1 MAMRFI
7 QSDSASATGALA
19 GTLSN
24 MWPSTVLLHGPL
36 ETFGY
41 VKQPTKEPIG
51 TFEASWNINRKI
63 YNPDKYYHKGTNLH
77 SREID
82 SGNKQDLA
90 IFLAQ

>member
-1 MAMRFI
+1 MKSSPFMAMRFI

-51 TFEASWNINRKI
+51 TFEAS
-63 YNPDKYYHKGTNLH
+63 
-77 SREID
+77 
-82 SGNKQDLA
+82 
-90 IFLAQ
+90 

>member
-51 TFEASWNINRKI
+51 TFEAS
-63 YNPDKYYHKGTNLH
+63 
-77 SREID
+77 
-82 SGNKQDLA
+82 
-90 IFLAQ
+90 